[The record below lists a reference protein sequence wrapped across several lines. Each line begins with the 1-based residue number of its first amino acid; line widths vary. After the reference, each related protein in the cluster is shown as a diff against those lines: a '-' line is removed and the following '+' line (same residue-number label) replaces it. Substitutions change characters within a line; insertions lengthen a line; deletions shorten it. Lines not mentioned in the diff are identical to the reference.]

1 MKKVHQELEEE
12 EDMGKYIFKSTLIF
26 IIFFSSYIIFLYFYY
41 IIFFSRGPNKYTR
54 NWEDE
59 DAYGKPGSNILN
71 RNRRFNRSGE
81 DFPALGTN
89 KNASTHVEEPVIS
102 SAWYS
107 SKNKSQNKV
116 PNFPPLQTQNDSSK
130 TKSSHTSTT
139 HTYVIILFKL
149 YLLHFFIY

>member
-1 MKKVHQELEEE
+1 
-12 EDMGKYIFKSTLIF
+12 MGRYIFKTMIVLVTFCFMPFIF
-26 IIFFSSYIIFLYFYY
+26 Y
-41 IIFFSRGPNKYTR
+41 SRGPNKYTR

-59 DAYGKPGSNILN
+59 DAYGKPGSNVSS

-107 SKNKSQNKV
+107 SKNKSQSKV
-116 PNFPPLQTQNDSSK
+116 QNFPPLQAQSDSPK
-130 TKSSHTSTT
+130 TKSNNTPNT
-139 HTYVIILFKL
+139 HTYVIFFEIFDS
-149 YLLHFFIY
+149 FIYMY

>member
-1 MKKVHQELEEE
+1 MKKVHLELEEE
-12 EDMGKYIFKSTLIF
+12 EDMGKYIYENIRVFVTFHIMCF
-26 IIFFSSYIIFLYFYY
+26 
-41 IIFFSRGPNKYTR
+41 IFFSRGPNKYTR

-59 DAYGKPGSNILN
+59 DAYGKPGSNVSNKN
-71 RNRRFNRSGE
+71 RKFNRSGE

-116 PNFPPLQTQNDSSK
+116 QNFPPLQAQGDSLKS
-130 TKSSHTSTT
+130 KSSNTSNT
-139 HTYVIILFKL
+139 HTYVIFFKPL
-149 YLLHFFIY
+149 DSFT